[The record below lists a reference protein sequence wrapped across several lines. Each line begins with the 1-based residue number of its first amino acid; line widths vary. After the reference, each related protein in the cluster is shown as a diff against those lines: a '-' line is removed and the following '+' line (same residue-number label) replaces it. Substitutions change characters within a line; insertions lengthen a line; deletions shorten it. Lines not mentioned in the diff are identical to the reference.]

1 MHADAN
7 SNSFFAQGGYN
18 YPSACSSHRP
28 ATKTLL
34 GFTVYIRLRTPH
46 LFCNFASCR
55 RHRKSRVNQLIM
67 HLCIADLIVTFVMLP
82 LEIGWHATVGW
93 KAGNIACKVFTF
105 FRSVNSL
112 LACPCFGL
120 RWMACPHAPTRFALA
135 CCVAHC
141 PTQEKCIIGPIGQCR
156 KTNGIIF
163 LRSPISAVKKQRAS
177 IGQCNKHN
185 ATNQRRKHW
194 CEKAS
199 NKGIRGL

>member
-1 MHADAN
+1 MNCKLLTRCVKRPTSLKYPGLTSGPIALGLAICLLCSALLCICICTSNGTRHTMHADAN

-112 LACPCFGL
+112 LSTQL
-120 RWMACPHAPTRFALA
+120 LHA
-135 CCVAHC
+135 
-141 PTQEKCIIGPIGQCR
+141 I
-156 KTNGIIF
+156 
-163 LRSPISAVKKQRAS
+163 RSPEEAS
-177 IGQCNKHN
+177 
-185 ATNQRRKHW
+185 RR
-194 CEKAS
+194 
-199 NKGIRGL
+199 